1 CTSSPCSVLDW
12 WSGPKPKTKCR
23 RFKCRWYSCCQVFS
37 SPDSF
42 SPGKPCRG
50 FFMRSARCSPRPISS
65 HSCERSFCAAQ
76 ICSNTGRSLP
86 FSLGCRPCCSPSAH
100 RDSEPKSRDFGVR
113 YPQVANALIVIKF
126 LCNLLA
132 TCSNEYSSAPC
143 ALQSLSQRLLRY
155 SGGSE

>member
-1 CTSSPCSVLDW
+1 M
-12 WSGPKPKTKCR
+12 G
-23 RFKCRWYSCCQVFS
+23 
-37 SPDSF
+37 
-42 SPGKPCRG
+42 
-50 FFMRSARCSPRPISS
+50 SARVSRAGDRVDAVANFLTNPSGRYGV
-65 HSCERSFCAAQ
+65 AQ
-76 ICSNTGRSLP
+76 EKIVGA
-86 FSLGCRPCCSPSAH
+86 GH
-100 RDSEPKSRDFGVR
+100 RNEHARRVR